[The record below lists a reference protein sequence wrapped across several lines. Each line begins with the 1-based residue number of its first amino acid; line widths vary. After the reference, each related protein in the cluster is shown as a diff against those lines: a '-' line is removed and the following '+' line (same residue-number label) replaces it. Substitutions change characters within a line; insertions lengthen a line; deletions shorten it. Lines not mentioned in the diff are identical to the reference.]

1 MLVLLLGSQS
11 LRRCGGGGGGSGGGG
26 GGGGGAFGRHE
37 KGFLKNLKKVE
48 SRTITRA
55 RIIPVTIPAP
65 GLSQRVYRP
74 L

>member
-1 MLVLLLGSQS
+1 MVVVVVVVVVAVVVAVHRWWGL
-11 LRRCGGGGGGSGGGG
+11 SG
-26 GGGGGAFGRHE
+26 HE
-37 KGFLKNLKKVE
+37 KGLLKKVE